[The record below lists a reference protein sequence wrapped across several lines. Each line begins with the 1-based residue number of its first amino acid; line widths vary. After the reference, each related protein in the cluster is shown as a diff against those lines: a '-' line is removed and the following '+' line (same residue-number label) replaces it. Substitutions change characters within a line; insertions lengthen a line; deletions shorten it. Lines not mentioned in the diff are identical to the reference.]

1 MQLTKKKLK
10 IINILDFMKFKRIL
24 YLELTIK

>member
-10 IINILDFMKFKRIL
+10 IINILDFIKFKRIL